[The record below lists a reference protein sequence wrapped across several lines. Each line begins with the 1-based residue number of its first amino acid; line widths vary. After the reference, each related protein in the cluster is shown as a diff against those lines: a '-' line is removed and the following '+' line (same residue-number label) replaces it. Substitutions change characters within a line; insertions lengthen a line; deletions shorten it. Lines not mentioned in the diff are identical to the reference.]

1 MRLTHVAATL
11 TLVLAAWQGAS
22 SEAQGTSPGSPP
34 PPQVGDAIPA
44 LRLNDDHGDAIALGG
59 ERETWTVL
67 AFYPKA
73 LTPG

>member
-1 MRLTHVAATL
+1 MKRLT
-11 TLVLAAWQGAS
+11 LAAALLLSLVMSQD
-22 SEAQGTSPGSPP
+22 TNPTPP
-34 PPQVGDAIPA
+34 PALEVGAIAPA
-44 LRLNDDHGDAIALGG
+44 LRLNDERGQAVSLGG